1 MSRNESCLSSAHPS
15 LPIQSYCVFGCL
27 LAVVLEIGTSQ
38 TLNGFVTV
46 TSVNAELEQ
55 KFFHW
60 VEIDVPGGEG
70 SECSISI
77 VQLLRQLS
85 FLLIDIQNIWQ
96 FA

>member
-1 MSRNESCLSSAHPS
+1 MRAVLAA
-15 LPIQSYCVFGCL
+15 PIPPFPFNLIVFFGCL

-55 KFFHW
+55 KIFHW

-85 FLLIDIQNIWQ
+85 FLLIDIQIT
-96 FA
+96 